1 MTPSLPTRNKAATF
15 SYQTVWDVQVR
26 LIGCLRAS
34 RIAFARVTITMP
46 RVPQARGWEAVLVA
60 SRCSRYHRI
69 ENLS

>member
-46 RVPQARGWEAVLVA
+46 RVPQARGWEAA
-60 SRCSRYHRI
+60 
-69 ENLS
+69 